1 MKKNWLHIF
10 LAALLLCLLMAAYP
24 AMAAETTGETA
35 VAYCS
40 SCKRDTTFTILKYV
54 PKSPSGAPNPDAH
67 YANVVCQSCG
77 NEYYLVFGDGRQLH
91 TGGAETPTCT
101 TGKICEKCR
110 GEYGILGHDWGETW
124 YPSGD
129 NKTHYHTCQRDGC
142 DAIEIAPATALPP
155 ASRWE
160 PALPAAGNT
169 MEIITLTVTGQA
181 MTRSTGIPVSMGTV
195 QKERTRLN
203 ITSFLAL
210 WTHAL
215 SPRPP
220 ASPRPC
226 TMKTAR
232 AASSRERTLI
242 HTRITAQTRPTTTS
256 SATQPKPPPA
266 PIPAGLPMKPARAR
280 AAAIPPMRK
289 FPLPAIA

>member
-1 MKKNWLHIF
+1 
-10 LAALLLCLLMAAYP
+10 MAHW
-24 AMAAETTGETA
+24 AEA
-35 VAYCS
+35 K
-40 SCKRDTTFTILKYV
+40 CKT
-54 PKSPSGAPNPDAH
+54 
-67 YANVVCQSCG
+67 CG
-77 NEYYLVFGDGRQLH
+77 NIQQFVLDDDRRFH

-232 AASSRERTLI
+232 AASSRERSLI

-266 PIPAGLPMKPARAR
+266 PIPAGLPMMPASAR

>member
-1 MKKNWLHIF
+1 MKKKWLHIF
-10 LAALLLCLLMAAYP
+10 LAVLLLCLLMAASP
-24 AMAAETTGETA
+24 AMASETA
-35 VAYCS
+35 DETVAYCNNCKEFTDFIIIGYIPTPIS
-40 SCKRDTTFTILKYV
+40 STPDPVAHWAEAKCKT
-54 PKSPSGAPNPDAH
+54 
-67 YANVVCQSCG
+67 CG
-77 NEYYLVFGDGRQLH
+77 NIQQFVLDDDRRFH

-195 QKERTRLN
+195 QKERARLN

-232 AASSRERTLI
+232 AASSRERSLI

-266 PIPAGLPMKPARAR
+266 PIPAGLPMMPASAR

>member
-1 MKKNWLHIF
+1 MTVDSIP
-10 LAALLLCLLMAAYP
+10 AAPKRPPAPRAKSAKSAAVNT
-24 AMAAETTGETA
+24 AFSATTGA
-35 VAYCS
+35 
-40 SCKRDTTFTILKYV
+40 R
-54 PKSPSGAPNPDAH
+54 PGAPAATTKPTIAP
-67 YANVVCQSCG
+67 A
-77 NEYYLVFGDGRQLH
+77 R
-91 TGGAETPTCT
+91 TTP
-101 TGKICEKCR
+101 
-110 GEYGILGHDWGETW
+110 
-124 YPSGD
+124 
-129 NKTHYHTCQRDGC
+129 
-142 DAIEIAPATALPP
+142 AISIQQIAPATAPP
-155 ASRWE
+155 LASRWE

-203 ITSFLAL
+203 ITSFMAL

-266 PIPAGLPMKPARAR
+266 PRSAGMPMKPARAR
-280 AAAIPPMRK
+280 GAATPPTRK
-289 FPLPAIA
+289 SPPPAIA

>member
-1 MKKNWLHIF
+1 
-10 LAALLLCLLMAAYP
+10 
-24 AMAAETTGETA
+24 
-35 VAYCS
+35 
-40 SCKRDTTFTILKYV
+40 
-54 PKSPSGAPNPDAH
+54 
-67 YANVVCQSCG
+67 
-77 NEYYLVFGDGRQLH
+77 
-91 TGGAETPTCT
+91 
-101 TGKICEKCR
+101 
-110 GEYGILGHDWGETW
+110 
-124 YPSGD
+124 
-129 NKTHYHTCQRDGC
+129 
-142 DAIEIAPATALPP
+142 
-155 ASRWE
+155 
-160 PALPAAGNT
+160 

-195 QKERTRLN
+195 QKERARLN

-210 WTHAL
+210 WTHDL

-232 AASSRERTLI
+232 AASSRERSLI

-266 PIPAGLPMKPARAR
+266 PIPAGLPMMPASAR

-289 FPLPAIA
+289 FRPEPDPSRRQGRNLHGARLGSLRYLLPLRLYHLCGAARAGARLSGRDHPAHLRG

>member
-1 MKKNWLHIF
+1 MTVDSIP
-10 LAALLLCLLMAAYP
+10 AAPKRPPAPRAKSAKSAAVNTAFSATNGARP
-24 AMAAETTGETA
+24 GAPAATTKPTITPASAMAATQL
-35 VAYCS
+35 
-40 SCKRDTTFTILKYV
+40 I
-54 PKSPSGAPNPDAH
+54 
-67 YANVVCQSCG
+67 
-77 NEYYLVFGDGRQLH
+77 RQ
-91 TGGAETPTCT
+91 
-101 TGKICEKCR
+101 
-110 GEYGILGHDWGETW
+110 
-124 YPSGD
+124 
-129 NKTHYHTCQRDGC
+129 
-142 DAIEIAPATALPP
+142 IAPATAPLP

-195 QKERTRLN
+195 QKERARLN
-203 ITSFLAL
+203 ITSFRAL

-232 AASSRERTLI
+232 AASSRERALI
-242 HTRITAQTRPTTTS
+242 YTRITAQTRPTTTS

-266 PIPAGLPMKPARAR
+266 PIPAGLPMMPASAR

>member
-1 MKKNWLHIF
+1 MKKWLIRCLTVLAMVCLIPGIVLNVKAADSIYTYCFVCMQQRNYEILGYTKVDSTKHRIHIK
-10 LAALLLCLLMAAYP
+10 
-24 AMAAETTGETA
+24 
-35 VAYCS
+35 CS
-40 SCKRDTTFTILKYV
+40 
-54 PKSPSGAPNPDAH
+54 
-67 YANVVCQSCG
+67 VCGRKNSIV
-77 NEYYLVFGDGRQLH
+77 YGDLSDH
-91 TGGAETPTCT
+91 TGGTETPTCT
-101 TGKICEKCR
+101 TGKKCEKCG

-195 QKERTRLN
+195 QKERARLN

-232 AASSRERTLI
+232 AASSRERSLI

-280 AAAIPPMRK
+280 GAATPPTRK
-289 FPLPAIA
+289 SPLPAIA